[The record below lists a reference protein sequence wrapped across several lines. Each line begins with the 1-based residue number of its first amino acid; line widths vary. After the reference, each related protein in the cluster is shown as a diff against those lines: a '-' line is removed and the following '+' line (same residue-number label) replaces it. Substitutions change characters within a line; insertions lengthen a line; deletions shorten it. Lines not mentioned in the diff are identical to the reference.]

1 MIGKFREDNPAGRS
15 SVYLFMRK
23 KRRYG
28 AGFLFYYDQYTDE
41 PSPAGAA
48 LRRLVLNAVE
58 VTAACAVMSGLIMLS
73 TLL

>member
-1 MIGKFREDNPAGRS
+1 MFRDDNPALRS
-15 SVYLFMRK
+15 SVYLSMRE
-23 KRRYG
+23 KRQYG

-41 PSPAGAA
+41 PSPSRAA

-73 TLL
+73 TFL